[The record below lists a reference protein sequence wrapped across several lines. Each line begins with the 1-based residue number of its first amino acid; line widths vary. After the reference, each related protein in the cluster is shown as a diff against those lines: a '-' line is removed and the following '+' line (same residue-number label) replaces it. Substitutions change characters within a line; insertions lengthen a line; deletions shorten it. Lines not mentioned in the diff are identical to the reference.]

1 MPAAAAPSSQ
11 NLLLGKG
18 QVYFDRKTVLGVT
31 QGLRHLGN
39 VEAMEISTNDDVVEK
54 YSSMVAS
61 SPLYQRVNRRR
72 NVTVKL
78 TGNEFHPE
86 NLALFTMGTQS
97 TLVQAATAVVG
108 EAVAPTTIPGT
119 YYKTL
124 KLGPITAVVV
134 RFGASTGVLGV
145 DYSII
150 DANVGIIR
158 ILPGTILTGAVVID
172 YTPTAYVSTSGP
184 QVVSGGAQGAIEGR
198 MMFVGDP
205 AAGPKMLV
213 NVWRASISPDGAI
226 GLIGDD
232 FADLGLTASVLDDTL
247 NHPASPLYEVTYLP

>member
-18 QVYFDRKTVLGVT
+18 QVYFDRKTSLGVT

-39 VEAMEISTNDDVVEK
+39 IEAMEISTNDDNIEK

-72 NVTVKL
+72 NVSLKL

-86 NLALFTMGTQS
+86 NLALFTMGTQAQ
-97 TLVQAATAVVG
+97 LLQAATAVVA
-108 EAVAPTTIPGT
+108 EAVAPSTIPGM
-119 YYKTL
+119 YYKTV
-124 KLGPITAVVV
+124 KLGPISAVAV
-134 RFGASTGVLGV
+134 RFGAATGVLNT
-145 DYSII
+145 DYAII
-150 DANVGIIR
+150 DANVGLIR
-158 ILPGTILTGAVVID
+158 ILPGTVQTGAVVMD
-172 YTPTAYVSTSGP
+172 YTPTAYTGTNGP

-198 MMFVGDP
+198 MLFVGDP
-205 AAGPKMLV
+205 ASGPKMMV

-232 FADLGLTASVLDDTL
+232 FADLGLTASVLDDSL
-247 NHPASPLYEVTYLP
+247 NHPASPLYEVTYL